1 MSDKIFL
8 DSNIIIYAYDKS
20 DPERQKKAQQILKD
34 VFQNENGILS
44 PQVLSEFFVV
54 VTRKI
59 KNPLS
64 SIDAKTIISSL
75 SFLQVEEIDL
85 TSVKRAIETHIQ
97 FKISYWDSLIIST
110 AERAVYNII
119 LSEDL
124 NHGQIINGV
133 EINNPFV

>member
-20 DPERQKKAQQILKD
+20 DPERQKKAQQILKEA
-34 VFQNENGILS
+34 FQNENGILS
-44 PQVLSEFFVV
+44 SQVCSEFFVV

-59 KNPLS
+59 KNPIS
-64 SIDAKTIISSL
+64 SMDAKTIIASL

-85 TSVKRAIETHIQ
+85 PLVKRAIETHIQ
-97 FKISYWDSLIIST
+97 FKISYWDSLIVST
-110 AERAVYNII
+110 AERAGCTII